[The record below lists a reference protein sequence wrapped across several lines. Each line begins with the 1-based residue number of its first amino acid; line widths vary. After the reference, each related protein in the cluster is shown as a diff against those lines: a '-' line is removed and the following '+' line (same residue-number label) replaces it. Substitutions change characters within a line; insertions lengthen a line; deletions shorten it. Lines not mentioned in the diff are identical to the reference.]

1 MKKTTL
7 RRLWAYLMDIII
19 ITLISSLFVKIEF
32 INLKYDEY
40 QKIYQEYLDYTSEIK
55 DVNALKND
63 PKLTEYSYD
72 LAKAGIATSAITLVV
87 TVLYFVG
94 FQYLNRGQ
102 TLGKKVFKIKVVD
115 GDNKRVKF
123 WQLLV
128 RALLI
133 DSILTSLINVLAV
146 AFLSRNVYFNVLQYT
161 QLFDVTIICTSFIL
175 IMFRNDGKGLHDL
188 LCGTN
193 VVFENAIEDNIKEA
207 KVIEKEKVT
216 RKEK

>member
-7 RRLWAYLMDIII
+7 RRLWAYIMDIII

-32 INLKYDEY
+32 INPKYDEY

-55 DVNALKND
+55 DVNALKSD

-115 GDNKRVKF
+115 GDNKRVRF

-193 VVFENAIEDNIKEA
+193 VVFENVIEDTVKEA